1 MSTDRTV
8 GHLLQ
13 ALALRDRA
21 GLLACLSDEVV
32 LKALLPR
39 RYVERDGAAAVA
51 DEMLGWFSDVPEIV
65 VRHCVVDQVGGLWH
79 TGFQF
84 GLLGLTPE
92 HVVEQHAYCV
102 VADNRVTTIRVLC
115 SGFRPVEVEPRPDG
129 VVDGLGDG
137 CATLTPR
144 IAAAMRELATGQVLA
159 VLTDDPAA
167 SDDLGAWSRLTG
179 HDIVATAAEPH
190 GTRFYLRHS

>member
-1 MSTDRTV
+1 MSTDLTV
-8 GHLLQ
+8 GHLVQ

-21 GLLACLSDEVV
+21 GLLARLSDEVV

-39 RYVERDGAAAVA
+39 RYVERDGAAEVA
-51 DEMLGWFSDVPEIV
+51 DEMLGWFEDVPEIV
-65 VRHCVVDQVGGLWH
+65 VRHCQVDRVGDVWH
-79 TGFQF
+79 AGFQF

-102 VADNRVTTIRVLC
+102 VADGTVTTIRVLC
-115 SGFRPVEVEPRPDG
+115 SGFRPVDVEPRPDR

-144 IAAAMRELATGQVLA
+144 IAAAMRELATGDVLA

-167 SDDLGAWSRLTG
+167 PDDLGAWSRLTG
-179 HDIVATAAEPH
+179 HDIVATAGEPH
-190 GTRFYLRHS
+190 GTRFYLRHA